1 MKTVPVMADPARP
14 YAASQMFR
22 FLLILTAASQVGLQG
37 WRTLFD
43 NFAVREVGLNG
54 EHIGIIQSVREVP
67 GFLALLVVFVMLLF
81 KEHRISAYSVVI
93 LGLGIALTGLFPTFV
108 GLLTTTVIMSVGFH
122 YFETTN
128 QSLTLQYFD
137 KRTSPLVFGRLRSV
151 AAASN
156 IGVGLFV
163 LLFAAILTYQ
173 QMYLVLGLVI
183 ALAAIWSLSLKP
195 TDDTLPVQH
204 RRMIFRSKYWLYY
217 LLTLLAGARRQIFV
231 AFAVFL
237 MVKKFDFSIQEITAL
252 FVLNNVVNYFLN
264 PLIGRCINWFGERW
278 VLTLE
283 YFSLIFVFLAYA
295 VVDSK
300 WGVAALYIT
309 DHIFY
314 NFAVAIR
321 TFFQKIGDP
330 QDIAPSMAMGFTINH
345 IGAVIFPLIGGL
357 LWMLDYRIPFVAG
370 AVLSLMSLTCVQ
382 FIPGQLRRAARRAV
396 IPEPVPAEK

>member
-1 MKTVPVMADPARP
+1 MKTAPAIAPGPVGIPTTNPM
-14 YAASQMFR
+14 YR
-22 FLLILTAASQVGLQG
+22 FLLILTIASQVGLQG

-43 NFAVREVGLNG
+43 NFAVHQVGLDG
-54 EHIGIIQSVREVP
+54 EHVGIIQSAREVP

-81 KEHRISAYSVVI
+81 KEHRISAYSVVT
-93 LGLGIALTGLFPTFV
+93 LGLGVALTGMFPSFAGV
-108 GLLTTTVIMSVGFH
+108 VTTTVIMSVGFH

-137 KRTSPLVFGRLRSV
+137 KRTSPLVFGRLRSI

-163 LLFAAILTYQ
+163 FLIATIMTYK
-173 QMYLVLGLVI
+173 QMFLVLGTVLI
-183 ALAAIWSLSLKP
+183 GAAVYSLTLKP
-195 TDDTLPVQH
+195 HDDTLPVQ
-204 RRMIFRSKYWLYY
+204 RRKMIFRGKYWLYY

-237 MVKKFDFSIQEITAL
+237 LVKKFDFNVQEITAL
-252 FVLNNVVNYFLN
+252 FVANNVVNYFLS
-264 PLIGRCINWFGERW
+264 PLIGRAINYFGERW
-278 VLTLE
+278 VLSLE

-300 WGVAALYIT
+300 WAVAGLYVA
-309 DHIFY
+309 DHIFF

-321 TFFQKIGDP
+321 TFFQKIGEP
-330 QDIAPSMAMGFTINH
+330 EDIAPSMAMGFTINH
-345 IGAVIFPLIGGL
+345 IGAVIFPVVGGL

-370 AVLSLMSLTCVQ
+370 AALSLMSLVSVQ
-382 FIPGQLRRAARRAV
+382 LIPGQLQRAEERLASAN
-396 IPEPVPAEK
+396 PPPS